1 MVGSADEP
9 DSDTVLEDYA
19 NGGYE
24 VFGREPRVLSLESLI
39 NALSRGWII
48 LKLEA
53 QEAEL
58 VLLNED
64 IQFKLC
70 RYSRKEKKHTR
81 QIRLD
86 ERRID

>member
-9 DSDTVLEDYA
+9 DSDTVLEGYA

-39 NALSRGWII
+39 NALSRAWII

-53 QEAEL
+53 QGAEL

-70 RYSRKEKKHTR
+70 RYFQKKSTR
-81 QIRLD
+81 D
-86 ERRID
+86 KSA